1 MIFLRAAM
9 RSFASAAPLPV
20 CFVTREHDL
29 GRLNYAAQIATV
41 ARIRMFPDR
50 IHSLTIPCVPTDLL
64 GIDFWGVGEGIGIL
78 ESQAEI
84 SILLLKRICGLIFS
98 T

>member
-1 MIFLRAAM
+1 M
-9 RSFASAAPLPV
+9 RQQPHSLSL

-84 SILLLKRICGLIFS
+84 GIHTSAKKDLWVNI
-98 T
+98 